1 MRTPAEKGGFL
12 MAGRKSENSQKSRT
26 PRKSETSQAALS
38 QQDSSSVYAR
48 RASKTIR
55 SAIDD
60 FLLDRESRHYTPRTL
75 KWHQLVLSYLIDF
88 LESQQKVTRLVELEA
103 THLRAWM
110 VSLEREPSARGK
122 PRAARTLRCYAQSM
136 HAFCHWLYE
145 EKYVEENPAERVK
158 LPKLEKPLIRI
169 IEFEE
174 FEALLDACAAPQ
186 EKGFIAD
193 RNTARNRA
201 ILWVLWDTGI
211 RLGELVGLRLSDFDR
226 RQGVFIVLGKGR
238 KERRVALGRN
248 ALRTLLYYL
257 DRWRQ
262 GDDEL
267 EEIGNTDEDHIFL
280 TEDGTALTLY
290 GVEMLFKRLRKR
302 ANLTDRR
309 ISPHIFRHTFA
320 VRYLM
325 LGGDIFSLQ
334 EILGHEDIATVKNY
348 MHLND
353 LNVQSQKRKFS
364 PGDNVPF
371 VQQSQSRKQRTDFR
385 DPVKRNSDMGRGSK
399 GRSR

>member
-1 MRTPAEKGGFL
+1 MGYRFESCSRSRNRLGSHFLGVFLYKRLGEWSQKSLCDQLSQKVENNRLYMRTPAEKEGFL

-26 PRKSETSQAALS
+26 PRKSETSQ
-38 QQDSSSVYAR
+38 Y
-48 RASKTIR
+48 
-55 SAIDD
+55 
-60 FLLDRESRHYTPRTL
+60 
-75 KWHQLVLSYLIDF
+75 VLSYLIDF
-88 LESQQKVTRLVELEA
+88 LESQQKVTRLVEREA

-248 ALRTLLYYL
+248 ALRTLLYNL

-309 ISPHIFRHTFA
+309 ISPHI
-320 VRYLM
+320 
-325 LGGDIFSLQ
+325 
-334 EILGHEDIATVKNY
+334 
-348 MHLND
+348 
-353 LNVQSQKRKFS
+353 
-364 PGDNVPF
+364 
-371 VQQSQSRKQRTDFR
+371 
-385 DPVKRNSDMGRGSK
+385 
-399 GRSR
+399 